1 MIPVNSP
8 PKSIRKRQSCDSCCC
23 SSNKGKGRIPAHC
36 SSKKEYSSNN
46 SGINNNNNG
55 DRKII
60 IEQKVSKDQP
70 LSECLNNISNSLQY
84 LSNEQLPQTK
94 QLLESMSNGKTTTT
108 LVCVCQQSSNLPF
121 CDSSHEKFNKE
132 TNSNIQ
138 PIYLTLNNNT
148 NVNSN
153 NNDNNNNK
161 NNKNNNNNNNNNNSD
176 EKKQQQPQ
184 VKRIIDTTKI
194 IEKEKEKII
203 TPIISKYKPGK
214 LNDPINQNNWFS
226 LEEIATHNSFD
237 SCWMI
242 IHNKVYDITKYIN
255 HHPGGKNALLRFAG
269 KDGTENVQFHSSKM
283 LQILNDQYFIGHL
296 QKDQQTVEP
305 SRCTIV

>member
-8 PKSIRKRQSCDSCCC
+8 PKSITRKRQSCNSCSNKGNLVDIEDS
-23 SSNKGKGRIPAHC
+23 SSNKR
-36 SSKKEYSSNN
+36 EFSNN
-46 SGINNNNNG
+46 NSSNNNNNG

-94 QLLESMSNGKTTTT
+94 QLLESLNNGKTTTT

-121 CDSSHEKFNKE
+121 CDSSHDKFNKE

-138 PIYLTLNNNT
+138 PIYLTLDNNSNID
-148 NVNSN
+148 NNINNSN
-153 NNDNNNNK
+153 NND
-161 NNKNNNNNNNNNNSD
+161 
-176 EKKQQQPQ
+176 EKKQPQ
-184 VKRIIDTTKI
+184 VKKIIDTTKI
-194 IEKEKEKII
+194 IEKEKEKEKEKEII
-203 TPIISKYKPGK
+203 TPIVSKYKPGK

-226 LEEIATHNSFD
+226 LEEIAKHNSMD

-242 IHNKVYDITKYIN
+242 IHNKVYDITKYIIP
-255 HHPGGKNALLRFAG
+255 HPGGINALLRFAG
-269 KDGTENVQFHSSKM
+269 KDGTENVQFHSPKM
-283 LQILNDQYFIGHL
+283 LQILNNHYFIGHL
-296 QKDQQTVEP
+296 QKDQQTIEP

>member
-8 PKSIRKRQSCDSCCC
+8 PKSITRKRQSCNSCCC
-23 SSNKGKGRIPAHC
+23 SSNKGSLVDIED
-36 SSKKEYSSNN
+36 SSSNKKEYNNNNNN
-46 SGINNNNNG
+46 SNNNG

-70 LSECLNNISNSLQY
+70 LSECLNNISSSLQY

-138 PIYLTLNNNT
+138 PIYLTLNNN
-148 NVNSN
+148 SN
-153 NNDNNNNK
+153 NNTNIDNNYNSG
-161 NNKNNNNNNNNNNSD
+161 SD
-176 EKKQQQPQ
+176 EKKQQPQ
-184 VKRIIDTTKI
+184 IKKIIDTTKI
-194 IEKEKEKII
+194 IEKEQEKII
-203 TPIISKYKPGK
+203 TPVEPKYKPSK

-226 LEEIATHNSFD
+226 LEEIAMHNSLD

-255 HHPGGKNALLRFAG
+255 RHPGGKNALLRFAG